1 MSIQYNIKSNLL
13 GGALLA
19 CLLAGGTAPAFA
31 ASSLDQPGANIRQVE
46 PHAEAKIERTEQ
58 PAVTKDEVRFH
69 LMRVNIEA
77 PELKL
82 EPEVMR
88 EFFRTLE
95 GRDVTLGEVQAAAWQ
110 LTLYCRRN
118 GYPASIAYLPEQES
132 DDAVLLVKV
141 LPGRYD
147 EITLDNESRLNPKV
161 AERFLAGLRHGDIVR
176 TYDLETAL
184 FSLSDKSGAKAVGVM
199 RPGREAG
206 STSVTVHLE
215 DAKPTNTVL
224 YAENYG
230 SKASGRYRYGLQHTI
245 YNVGGTGAKMNVGG
259 VVSNGGMKNYYVNYE
274 MLVGR
279 GGTTLGFG
287 ISRMQYTLGGT
298 LREWG
303 ANGTADTLS
312 LYGSR
317 PLYQTDAEKLS
328 VNYGY
333 DYRKLKDDL
342 DALKGLADGKKHSH
356 SLSVGL
362 DGIKRDFTNG
372 LFLDYGLTLTMG
384 TVSADSAYTRR
395 LVEESRSD
403 GRFVKAE
410 LNFSAVQRLGW
421 STDIMLKLS
430 GQKASK
436 NLDSSEEIYLG
447 GANAVRAYP
456 QGAGSGDEGAV
467 GTLELR
473 WHTDAPG
480 LTLSTY
486 LDMGSVNIARDR
498 REGSATLYG
507 WGIGVTY
514 NSPDNWFARL
524 DYARRIGLADIVDKD
539 AESRARIWF
548 MVGKTW

>member
-13 GGALLA
+13 GGALLT

-31 ASSLDQPGANIRQVE
+31 ASSLDQPGANIRQAE
-46 PHAEAKIERTEQ
+46 PHAEAKIESTEQ

-82 EPEVMR
+82 EPEAMR

-161 AERFLAGLRHGDIVR
+161 AESFLAGLRHGDIVR
-176 TYDLETAL
+176 TYELETAL

-230 SKASGRYRYGLQHTI
+230 SKASGRYRYGLQHTV

-279 GGTTLGFG
+279 GGMTLGLG

-298 LREWG
+298 LRAWG

-312 LYGSR
+312 LYGR
-317 PLYQTDAEKLS
+317 GPPPPK
-328 VNYGY
+328 
-333 DYRKLKDDL
+333 
-342 DALKGLADGKKHSH
+342 KG
-356 SLSVGL
+356 
-362 DGIKRDFTNG
+362 
-372 LFLDYGLTLTMG
+372 
-384 TVSADSAYTRR
+384 
-395 LVEESRSD
+395 
-403 GRFVKAE
+403 
-410 LNFSAVQRLGW
+410 
-421 STDIMLKLS
+421 
-430 GQKASK
+430 
-436 NLDSSEEIYLG
+436 
-447 GANAVRAYP
+447 
-456 QGAGSGDEGAV
+456 
-467 GTLELR
+467 
-473 WHTDAPG
+473 
-480 LTLSTY
+480 
-486 LDMGSVNIARDR
+486 
-498 REGSATLYG
+498 
-507 WGIGVTY
+507 
-514 NSPDNWFARL
+514 
-524 DYARRIGLADIVDKD
+524 
-539 AESRARIWF
+539 
-548 MVGKTW
+548 GKTPPGG

>member
-13 GGALLA
+13 GGALLT

-31 ASSLDQPGANIRQVE
+31 ASSLDQPGANIRQAE
-46 PHAEAKIERTEQ
+46 PHAEAKIESTEQ

-82 EPEVMR
+82 EPEAMR

-95 GRDVTLGEVQAAAWQ
+95 GRDVTLGEVQAAARQ
-110 LTLYCRRN
+110 LTLYCRQN

-161 AERFLAGLRHGDIVR
+161 AESFLAGLRHGDIVR

-230 SKASGRYRYGLQHTI
+230 SKASGRYRYGLQHTV

-279 GGTTLGFG
+279 GGTTLGLG

-298 LREWG
+298 LRAWG

-333 DYRKLKDDL
+333 DYRKLRDDL

-356 SLSVGL
+356 SLRVGL
-362 DGIKRDFTNG
+362 DGIKHDFKNG

-410 LNFSAVQRLGW
+410 LNFSAVQRLGQ

-498 REGSATLYG
+498 REGSTTLYG

-539 AESRARIWF
+539 AESRARMWF